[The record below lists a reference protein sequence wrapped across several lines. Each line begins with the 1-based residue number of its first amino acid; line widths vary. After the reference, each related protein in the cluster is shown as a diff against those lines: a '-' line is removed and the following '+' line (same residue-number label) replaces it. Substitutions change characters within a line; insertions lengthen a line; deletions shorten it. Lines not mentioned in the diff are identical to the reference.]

1 MSDLPHLYSVKSVGT
16 ATGTLRSSGDNLPD
30 ITVAPPLQFGGPGD
44 QWSPEDL
51 LMAAVANCFVL
62 SFRAISSAS
71 KLVWRSID
79 CEAVGTLNK
88 VERNILFTNVTTKV
102 RLVIPAV
109 ESKERAEK
117 ILIKAE
123 QACLITNSMSCDLQL
138 ECEVVFDNK

>member
-1 MSDLPHLYSVKSVGT
+1 MTDLPHVYAAKSVGT
-16 ATGTLRSSGDNLPD
+16 ATGTLRSSGNNLPD

-62 SFRAISSAS
+62 SFRAISRAS
-71 KLVWRSID
+71 KLVWQSID
-79 CEAVGTLNK
+79 CEAVGTLDK

-102 RLVIPAV
+102 KLIIPAV

-138 ECEVVFDNK
+138 ECEVVFDGE

>member
-16 ATGTLRSSGDNLPD
+16 ATGTLRSSGNNLPD

-62 SFRAISSAS
+62 SFRAISRAS
-71 KLVWRSID
+71 KLEWKSID
-79 CEAVGTLNK
+79 CEAVGTLDK
-88 VERNILFTNVTTKV
+88 VERNILFTSVTTKV
-102 RLVIPAV
+102 RLVIAVV
-109 ESKERAEK
+109 ESEERAEK

-138 ECEVVFDNK
+138 ECEVVFEGE

>member
-1 MSDLPHLYSVKSVGT
+1 MSDLPHFYRVKSVGT
-16 ATGTLRSSGDNLPD
+16 ATGTLISSGNNLPD

-62 SFRAISSAS
+62 SFRAISRAS
-71 KLVWRSID
+71 KLVWQSID
-79 CEAVGTLNK
+79 CEAVGTLDK
-88 VERNILFTNVTTKV
+88 VERDMLFTNVTTKV
-102 RLVIPAV
+102 KLVIPAV

-138 ECEVVFDNK
+138 ECEVVFDGE